1 MGSEVIVAGRVR
13 VYFVPNYKVDPPL
26 ELLKSGGLTNI
37 DPNSTTLAKN
47 SLPGSTGVADNGS
60 PNSALPTTAN
70 ERWQVLGNDYISEEG
85 VSQNFSET
93 QEDVMIQ
100 ASNLP
105 IKTYRTVEDKQ
116 ISMTVYDMSAKT
128 FSLLNNNNPISALNK
143 ASGNNPTIDMDSE
156 MVILEQG
163 VDVDYIGLIVEGNSP
178 AGKAERP
185 TELMYFYYPR
195 VAVLEMGEFSLTKTA
210 TGMPITFKLYEDD
223 QSIARAANSPVNDR
237 GIDVWQK
244 FSSNPVVGRFVSTKN
259 VRQAFKLDQK
269 VTS

>member
-13 VYFVPNYKVDPPL
+13 VYFVPNYKIDPPI
-26 ELLKSGGLTNI
+26 ELLKSNGLTGL
-37 DPNSTTLAKN
+37 DPNAATAGARTAK
-47 SLPGSTGVADNGS
+47 GS
-60 PNSALPTTAN
+60 PGVTSAGVPKTDLTTTK
-70 ERWQVLGNDYISEEG
+70 ESDLWQVLGSDYISEEG

-100 ASNLP
+100 VSNLP

-128 FSLLNNNNPISALNK
+128 FSLLNNNNSIYQLGK
-143 ASGNNPTIDMDSE
+143 AATGNVNMDTE

-178 AGKAERP
+178 AGKAENP

-195 VAVLEMGEFSLTKTA
+195 VAVMEMGEFSLTKTA

-223 QSIARAANSPVNDR
+223 VPVTRSAAALTN
-237 GIDVWQK
+237 GAGADVWQK
-244 FSSNPVVGRFVSTKN
+244 NPTTVAKGKFVTTKN